1 MVKSYAIIFSILL
14 ALSLSMLP
22 NIGYGQGG
30 VRNRPTISKDVGVGP
45 GLEATATPE
54 ILKNVVVEQNI
65 GNLLPLEQNF
75 YNDKDYNNC
84 SSNNWE

>member
-45 GLEATATPE
+45 GL
-54 ILKNVVVEQNI
+54 V
-65 GNLLPLEQNF
+65 GCRDLLVDLDGLVHVLVLHVSDDALPGWRRL
-75 YNDKDYNNC
+75 
-84 SSNNWE
+84 STGALR